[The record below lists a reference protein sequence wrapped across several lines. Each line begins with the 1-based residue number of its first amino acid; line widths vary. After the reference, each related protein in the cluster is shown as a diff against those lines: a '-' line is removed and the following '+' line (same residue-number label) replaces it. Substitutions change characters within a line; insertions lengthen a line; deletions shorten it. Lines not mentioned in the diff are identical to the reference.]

1 MIKNHELSLCQGKS
15 DLTTV
20 ECRLL
25 PFAKNRMEILSW
37 KATCTRTANN
47 LLKEAT
53 SGMLLT
59 AKVKSL
65 TKLELYRLLP
75 GSG

>member
-1 MIKNHELSLCQGKS
+1 MIKHRELSLCQGKN

-25 PFAKNRMEILSW
+25 AFAKNRMEILSW
-37 KATCTRTANN
+37 KATRTRTANN

-53 SGMLLT
+53 SGSLLT

-65 TKLELYRLLP
+65 TKC
-75 GSG
+75 